1 MQITIDTPPLGSI
14 ADHRAA
20 LVALDGQLQPAWQYR
35 ARLAALASAPGRI
48 DEIAAGVLEA
58 TGRERGAPWVQPEG
72 AHDAYPPGSIVE
84 GNAGECHRATAWASH
99 APGTTG
105 APWERVW
112 ANGNGWTTTPPA
124 AAGPL
129 AWAVGI
135 SAVGPADPGGK
146 PQTVVSHKG
155 RLWRCKVTH
164 VTHAGWV
171 PSAATHAVWTD
182 IGPA

>member
-1 MQITIDTPPLGSI
+1 MDLTTLTDDEARDLLAAVYADVQRRDTI
-14 ADHRAA
+14 AA
-20 LVALDGQLQPAWQYR
+20 APAQAEALAAQYAQAIGRQDGDAYQPA
-35 ARLAALASAPGRI
+35 
-48 DEIAAGVLEA
+48 
-58 TGRERGAPWVQPEG
+58 TG
-72 AHDAYPPGSIVE
+72 AHDAYPPGSVVE
-84 GNAGECHRATAWASH
+84 GIPGEYHRATAWASH

-112 ANGNGWTTTPPA
+112 PDGDGWTTTPPA
-124 AAGPL
+124 DSGPL
-129 AWAVGI
+129 VWAVGI
-135 SAVGPADPGGK
+135 SAVAGE
-146 PQTVVSHKG
+146 TVLSHKG

>member
-1 MQITIDTPPLGSI
+1 MTDLTTLTD
-14 ADHRAA
+14 ADLDA
-20 LVALDGQLQPAWQYR
+20 L
-35 ARLAALASAPGRI
+35 RLAVLLEQERRTLLAQAPAAAVELATRYAAAIGRK
-48 DEIAAGVLEA
+48 DGD
-58 TGRERGAPWVQPEG
+58 PYQPVTG

-84 GNAGECHRATAWASH
+84 GNAGEYHRSTAWASH

-112 ANGNGWTTTPPA
+112 ADGDGWTTTPPA
-124 AAGPL
+124 AGPL
-129 AWAVGI
+129 VWAVGI
-135 SAVGPADPGGK
+135 SAVAGE
-146 PQTVVSHKG
+146 TVVSHEG

>member
-1 MQITIDTPPLGSI
+1 MTDLESRPTPELE
-14 ADHRAA
+14 A
-20 LVALDGQLQPAWQYR
+20 LINDAYVILERRRILESAPAQ
-35 ARLAALASAPGRI
+35 AEALAATYAAAIGRK
-48 DEIAAGVLEA
+48 DGDQY
-58 TGRERGAPWVQPEG
+58 QPVTG
-72 AHDAYPPGSIVE
+72 AHDAYPPGSVVSE
-84 GNAGECHRATAWASH
+84 DGEYYRSTAWASH
-99 APGTTG
+99 EPGTTG

-112 ANGNGWTTTPPA
+112 ADGDGWTTTPPA
-124 AAGPL
+124 AGPL
-129 AWAVGI
+129 VWAVGI

-146 PQTVVSHKG
+146 PQTVVSHEG

>member
-1 MQITIDTPPLGSI
+1 MTD
-14 ADHRAA
+14 
-20 LVALDGQLQPAWQYR
+20 
-35 ARLAALASAPGRI
+35 LAALNDADLDALRLAVLLEQERRNLLVQAPATAVELATRYSAAIGRK
-48 DEIAAGVLEA
+48 DGD
-58 TGRERGAPWVQPEG
+58 PYQPVTG

-84 GNAGECHRATAWASH
+84 GNAGEYHRSTDWASH

-112 ANGNGWTTTPPA
+112 ADGDGWTTTPPA
-124 AAGPL
+124 AGPL
-129 AWAVGI
+129 VWAIGI
-135 SAVGPADPGGK
+135 SAVADT
-146 PQTVVSHKG
+146 TVVSHEG

-164 VTHAGWV
+164 VTHSGWV

>member
-1 MQITIDTPPLGSI
+1 MIDL
-14 ADHRAA
+14 DH
-20 LVALDGQLQPAWQYR
+20 LDTLTDAE
-35 ARLAALASAPGRI
+35 ARDLLAAVYAEVQRRDTLAQAPAQAEALAATYAAAIGRK
-48 DEIAAGVLEA
+48 DGD
-58 TGRERGAPWVQPEG
+58 PYQPVTG

-84 GNAGECHRATAWASH
+84 GNAGEYHRATAWASH

-112 ANGNGWTTTPPA
+112 ADGDGWTTTPPA
-124 AAGPL
+124 AGPL
-129 AWAVGI
+129 VWAVGI

-146 PQTVVSHKG
+146 PQTVVSHEG

>member
-1 MQITIDTPPLGSI
+1 MDFTEHTDDDLDALRIAVLTEQERRRTIATAPEQAETL
-14 ADHRAA
+14 ATVYAA
-20 LVALDGQLQPAWQYR
+20 AIGRKPGDPYQP
-35 ARLAALASAPGRI
+35 
-48 DEIAAGVLEA
+48 V
-58 TGRERGAPWVQPEG
+58 TG

-84 GNAGECHRATAWASH
+84 GNAGEYHRATAWAYH

-112 ANGNGWTTTPPA
+112 ADGDGWTTTPP

-135 SAVGPADPGGK
+135 SAVAGE
-146 PQTVVSHKG
+146 TVLSHEG

-164 VTHAGWV
+164 VTHEGWV
-171 PSAATHAVWTD
+171 PSASAYAIWTD

>member
-1 MQITIDTPPLGSI
+1 MTDLTALTD
-14 ADHRAA
+14 ADLDALRLAVLLEQERRTLLAQAPARAA
-20 LVALDGQLQPAWQYR
+20 ELATQYAQAIGRKDGDPYQP
-35 ARLAALASAPGRI
+35 
-48 DEIAAGVLEA
+48 V
-58 TGRERGAPWVQPEG
+58 TG

-84 GNAGECHRATAWASH
+84 GNAGEYHRSTAWASH

-112 ANGNGWTTTPPA
+112 PDGDGWTTTPPA
-124 AAGPL
+124 AGPL
-129 AWAVGI
+129 VWAVGI
-135 SAVGPADPGGK
+135 SAVAGK
-146 PQTVVSHKG
+146 TVVSHEG

-164 VTHAGWV
+164 VTHSGWV

>member
-1 MQITIDTPPLGSI
+1 MTD
-14 ADHRAA
+14 
-20 LVALDGQLQPAWQYR
+20 
-35 ARLAALASAPGRI
+35 LAALNDADLDALRLAVLLEQERRNLLVQAPAAAVELATRYAAAIGRKEG
-48 DEIAAGVLEA
+48 D
-58 TGRERGAPWVQPEG
+58 PYQPVTG
-72 AHDAYPPGSIVE
+72 AHDSYPPGFIVSDG
-84 GNAGECHRATAWASH
+84 GNHYRATAWASH

-146 PQTVVSHKG
+146 PQTVVSHEG

-171 PSAATHAVWTD
+171 PSAAAYTVWTD